1 MAKRKSRMSSSE
13 RYRQDVSNNSS
24 LQHAITRDSGILQ
37 RNLNQERRQQT
48 RDYHGLIANE
58 QLSFAEDLRRY
69 SPDLKKFKNVDGS
82 IAETTYKPV
91 LSQKKNIVH
100 KLVLFGVT
108 CLASFVL
115 GVLLSANV
123 EIYAN
128 KYYSLLKFW

>member
-1 MAKRKSRMSSSE
+1 MAKRKSRLPSS
-13 RYRQDVSNNSS
+13 RGCRQNFVSKSSINYENYKHSDV
-24 LQHAITRDSGILQ
+24 LQK
-37 RNLNQERRQQT
+37 NLTKERRQT
-48 RDYHGLIANE
+48 RDYHAIIANDP
-58 QLSFAEDLRRY
+58 LSFAEDLRRY

-91 LSQKKNIVH
+91 PFKKKNIVH
-100 KLVLFGVT
+100 KLVLFGVMF
-108 CLASFVL
+108 LVLFVL

>member
-1 MAKRKSRMSSSE
+1 MAKRKSRLSSSA
-13 RYRQDVSNNSS
+13 RHRQDVSNNSS

-48 RDYHGLIANE
+48 RDYQNIIANE

-69 SPDLKKFKNVDGS
+69 SPDRKKFHNVNGS
-82 IAETTYKPV
+82 IAEITYKPV
-91 LSQKKNIVH
+91 FAQKKNIVH

-108 CLASFVL
+108 CLASFIL